1 MNSIVG
7 KIRLFKKDEKGVTML
22 EYGLIAVLVAVA
34 AIGGAT
40 TLGGNLNTTF
50 TDIAKKIL
58 Y

>member
-1 MNSIVG
+1 MNIVR

-40 TLGGNLNTTF
+40 TLGTNLNKTF
-50 TDIAKKIL
+50 SDIAAKIL